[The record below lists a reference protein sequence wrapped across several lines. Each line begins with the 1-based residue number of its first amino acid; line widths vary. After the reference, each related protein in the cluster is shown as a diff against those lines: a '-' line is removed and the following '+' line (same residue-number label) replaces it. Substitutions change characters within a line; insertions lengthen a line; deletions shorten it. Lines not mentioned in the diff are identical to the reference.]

1 MSTLVYLGLGSNQER
16 ELNLQY
22 ALDFLFALLS
32 DGRCSPV
39 YSSAPVGA
47 RGCTFFNLVMCGK
60 TDLSLEQLSRVI
72 KRFESKYHRQCK
84 PFLVMPI
91 DIDVL
96 LYGRYVGEFKGG
108 VLPRRDLVESPYV
121 MLPISMLA
129 PHDTHPVSGVTFSG
143 IWREI
148 EHQIVG
154 RNRPVMV
161 KASEHIKTVPPAVPS
176 IQHADFGVSKSS
188 FS

>member
-1 MSTLVYLGLGSNQER
+1 MSTLVYLGLGSNHER

-22 ALDFLFALLS
+22 ALDFLCALLS

-39 YSSAPVGA
+39 YASAPMGV
-47 RGCTFFNLVMCGK
+47 RGRAFFNLVMCGK
-60 TDLSLEQLSRVI
+60 TDLSLEQLSRLI
-72 KRFESKYHRQCK
+72 KRFESKYLRRCK
-84 PFLVMPI
+84 PYLVMPI

-129 PHDTHPVSGVTFSG
+129 PHDTHPLSGMTFSD
-143 IWREI
+143 IWRAF
-148 EHQIVG
+148 EHQVA
-154 RNRPVMV
+154 RKNRPVMV
-161 KASEHIKTVPPAVPS
+161 KTSKYIRMVLPAAQS
-176 IQHADFGVSKSS
+176 TQYSDLAFDSS
-188 FS
+188 Y